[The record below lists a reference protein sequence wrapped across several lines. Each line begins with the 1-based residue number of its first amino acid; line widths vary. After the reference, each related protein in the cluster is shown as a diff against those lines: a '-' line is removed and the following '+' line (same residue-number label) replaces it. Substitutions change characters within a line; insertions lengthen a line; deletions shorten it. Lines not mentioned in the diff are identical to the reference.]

1 MARYVIECLWEA
13 WGTLMWQCSE
23 RLVRAHNLTF
33 SATTIHDMTQ
43 AVKLLQ
49 IQVHLAMFPCFQI
62 SWFQIP
68 CARCNGI
75 FFIYILRILSE
86 IVLESFMHSSFWS
99 VNLLIFVEF
108 RKISCCFRMELED
121 LGLLKN
127 HRWLRDFTRMKQESK
142 NSQRTGPANGG
153 RLRKLSR

>member
-33 SATTIHDMTQ
+33 SATTFHDMTQ
-43 AVKLLQ
+43 AVELLL
-49 IQVHLAMFPCFQI
+49 IQMHQAMIPCFQI
-62 SWFQIP
+62 TCTWFQIQ
-68 CARCNGI
+68 CAGSNGI
-75 FFIYILRILSE
+75 FLYFGGT
-86 IVLESFMHSSFWS
+86 FCNSSRS
-99 VNLLIFVEF
+99 VNLSTFDEF
-108 RKISCCFRMELED
+108 RYTINISCCFRMELED

-142 NSQRTGPANGG
+142 NSQRTGPASGG